1 VFSDQNDFSES
12 PALARNVPSV
22 FIWDVLA
29 QNLEIVTI
37 EKRVFRYRLGHGF
50 CLCFGWLSL
59 YRLFYVGLPSC
70 TTQGRKDTRRND
82 GRVSLFYSVELV
94 YFNLAVRGCT
104 TAKILLLRHCITAKI
119 PSNSQHSRRKVSL
132 FFHCTTVIQRHCTGH
147 SATQTPIGYKHTL
160 ARLSPVQASPKP
172 SQLAGWNLK
181 PRTRILHCLTAQEYQ
196 RRMLLG
202 AVAVVCVV
210 DGPQDYGRQERPV
223 LSLGVVHK

>member
-1 VFSDQNDFSES
+1 MIFSES

-94 YFNLAVRGCT
+94 YFNLAVLGCI

-119 PSNSQHSRRKVSL
+119 PSNSQYSRGQ
-132 FFHCTTVIQRHCTGH
+132 IPTG
-147 SATQTPIGYKHTL
+147 
-160 ARLSPVQASPKP
+160 
-172 SQLAGWNLK
+172 
-181 PRTRILHCLTAQEYQ
+181 Q
-196 RRMLLG
+196 RRPIPTGQRRGPLLYVAPVG
-202 AVAVVCVV
+202 ILPGPAEDGRQQPLVAVQLRRVCVA
-210 DGPQDYGRQERPV
+210 
-223 LSLGVVHK
+223 VHSPILALPFFAFPIIR